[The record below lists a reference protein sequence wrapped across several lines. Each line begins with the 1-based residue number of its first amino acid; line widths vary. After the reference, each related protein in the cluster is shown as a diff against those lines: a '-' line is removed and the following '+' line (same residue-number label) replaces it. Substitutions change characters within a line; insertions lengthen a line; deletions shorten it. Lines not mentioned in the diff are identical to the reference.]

1 MSDLTAASTFA
12 PQPTVIGSVGLHR
25 FTVVTAVATGLL
37 IVVGG
42 LVTSHEAGLAVP
54 DWPTTYGQNMFAYPL
69 SQWVGGILYE
79 HGHRLVASGVGM
91 LTVVLALWIW
101 KVERRFGMHVLGAVA
116 IFGVVLQGVLGG
128 LRVVWLSDALAISH
142 ACLAQAFFALIVAMA
157 VFSSAGWQ
165 KVEPRPETTAGTS
178 LRWIAILVTAS
189 IYFQLILGAILR
201 HSGTIT
207 GVPLI
212 AHLAGALAVLLGVGW
227 LGLRVFGPHAK
238 DGYLTVPAG
247 AVVLLFIVQL
257 GLGFGSLVVRMMAES
272 IHWPTRLEIVF
283 TTAHVGTGALLL
295 AAGVIMTLR
304 AFRRLTPAPA
314 GSGPAPA
321 EQRVS

>member
-12 PQPTVIGSVGLHR
+12 PQPTAIGSAGLHR

-42 LVTSHEAGLAVP
+42 LVTSHDAGLAVP
-54 DWPTTYGQNMFAYPL
+54 DWPTTYGQNMFTYPV
-69 SQWVGGILYE
+69 SQWVGGIFYE
-79 HGHRLVASGVGM
+79 HGHRLIASGVGL

-101 KVERRFGMHVLGAVA
+101 KVERRFWMHVLGAVA

-128 LRVVWLSDALAISH
+128 LRVVWLSDALAVSH
-142 ACLAQAFFALIVAMA
+142 ACLAQAFFALIVALA
-157 VFSSAGWQ
+157 VFSS
-165 KVEPRPETTAGTS
+165 
-178 LRWIAILVTAS
+178 
-189 IYFQLILGAILR
+189 
-201 HSGTIT
+201 
-207 GVPLI
+207 
-212 AHLAGALAVLLGVGW
+212 VGW

-272 IHWPTRLEIVF
+272 IHWPTRLEIAF
-283 TTAHVGTGALLL
+283 TTAHVATGALLL
-295 AAGVIMTLR
+295 AAGVITTLR
-304 AFRRLTPAPA
+304 AFRRLTPAPVGLRA
-314 GSGPAPA
+314 N
-321 EQRVS
+321 